1 MKKLIITA
9 ILGCLIFTA
18 CNDDDTFLYNE
29 EAVARFLGSVTT
41 LGEDET
47 SPKAIVLVI
56 TGKNGFE
63 NGVSVQFSV
72 EPINDAA
79 AAGTTFSILNETNT
93 LTFSNGISDT
103 IWVKAVDNE
112 DADGV
117 KQLQI
122 TLTEGNVG
130 LGLPGE
136 AANFSTHI
144 VNINDNDCALD
155 MDNFAGPYN
164 TCEIGY
170 TTFDSPVSLG
180 TTANTLVLENLG
192 DWGVADAILTF
203 NPDVSESTIVI
214 ENTQAGV
221 LGGTTAVFWSGTGKY
236 IACTGDFQVQY
247 QIVFA
252 DGSPWAPGV
261 GTDIYTVNS
270 NPDCNPLF

>member
-1 MKKLIITA
+1 MKKILLTIIV
-9 ILGCLIFTA
+9 CLIFTA

-29 EAVARFLGSVTT
+29 ETVARFVASVTT
-41 LGEDET
+41 LSENESAAKG
-47 SPKAIVLVI
+47 IVVVI
-56 TGKNGFE
+56 TSSSGTME
-63 NGVSVQFSV
+63 GVNAKFAV

-79 AAGTTFSILNETNT
+79 ANGTTFNILNETNT
-93 LTFSNGISDT
+93 LTFTNGISDT
-103 IWVKAVDNE
+103 IWISAVNND

-117 KQLQI
+117 KQLRI
-122 TLTEGNVG
+122 SLTEGNVG
-130 LGLPGE
+130 LGLSGE

-144 VNINDNDCALD
+144 VNINDDDCALD
-155 MDNFAGPYN
+155 MANFAGPYN

-170 TTFDSPVSLG
+170 ASFDSPVSLG
-180 TTANTLVLENLG
+180 TTANTLVVENLG
-192 DWGVADAILTF
+192 DWGIADAILTF
-203 NPDVSESTIVI
+203 DPDVSTANIVI

-236 IACTGDFQVQY
+236 IACTGDFQLQY

-261 GTDIYTVNS
+261 GTDIYTVNP